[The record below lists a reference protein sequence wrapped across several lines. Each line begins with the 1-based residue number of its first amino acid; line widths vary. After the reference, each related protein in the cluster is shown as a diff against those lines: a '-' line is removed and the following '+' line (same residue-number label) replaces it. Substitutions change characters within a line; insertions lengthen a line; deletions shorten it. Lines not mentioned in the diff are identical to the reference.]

1 MNKTQKEK
9 ITEIILNELP
19 ERYFEDKNLEKII
32 FKMWVTGRTGRGLRL
47 TEEGKEAFQAADISH
62 YDYNLDIQKVIGT
75 PDKKKVNEFTLQLDK
90 KIKCPF
96 YLGMRETGKK
106 KQPYIRI
113 YDSKVAMMINLYGS
127 IDEYLK
133 HTGTK
138 NA

>member
-19 ERYFEDKNLEKII
+19 DRYFEDKNLEKII

-47 TEEGKEAFQAADISH
+47 TEEGKESFHAADISH

>member
-1 MNKTQKEK
+1 MSKSKKEK
-9 ITEIILNELP
+9 ITEIILSELP
-19 ERYFEDKNLEKII
+19 DHYFEDRNLEKII
-32 FKMWVTGRTGRGLRL
+32 FKIWVTGRTGRGLRL
-47 TEEGKEAFQAADISH
+47 TDEGMRALLAAQITH

-96 YLGMRETGKK
+96 YLGMTESGKK

-133 HTGTK
+133 NTGTQ